1 MPSSRRSSIPVPL
14 IEART
19 GTQRGLRRTPVVSR
33 DRAVGSCS
41 HAAHAPGRRAW
52 CVSGTAGPGAPRWGG
67 RGERKGKAIQLGQ
80 GYRQPRWWRPPKP
93 RPRPN
98 RRRKRR
104 VKQAIMASLDTGG
117 QVSAAPR
124 AEADIVIRVLQES
137 LRKAILRAEAAEA
150 KLLAPRVELQTQP
163 AQTKYS
169 VLQPHHRGYTQPR
182 YRSMAEK
189 RDARLSRRAD
199 RRAAK
204 LMVAQPE
211 LPRPEKEEVS
221 AAAVVAAQPE
231 LPRPEKGE
239 VIAVAPDTGITTHTS
254 NLGTHGMPPPVSS
267 NTQRKEEK
275 RRHRQQRWEKAQA
288 QQQRLEQLGLLAH
301 QPSHPSLKVHTW
313 GMTAKEWQT
322 ARHNYVALYGK
333 PGRLEWKPNFMFT
346 WGRLELVQAIHGR
359 LHFIVTAKSRL
370 ALFHFRVNHRASQP
384 QRQPQQ
390 QVHQTVSRTNSTLIE
405 PSLTL
410 FVAAFI
416 SCGLVIICI
425 SLS

>member
-67 RGERKGKAIQLGQ
+67 RGGRKGKAIQLGQ

-117 QVSAAPR
+117 QVSAAPG

-169 VLQPHHRGYTQPR
+169 VLQPHYRGFPKPQYSSPVD
-182 YRSMAEK
+182 K
-189 RDARLSRRAD
+189 REARLMRRAKH
-199 RRAAK
+199 RVEKHEAHLMHKAERKIAASQAGLYCITAK
-204 LMVAQPE
+204 LGRSTTRANEANARVNKAE
-211 LPRPEKEEVS
+211 HTLDEVNEK
-221 AAAVVAAQPE
+221 
-231 LPRPEKGE
+231 LRK
-239 VIAVAPDTGITTHTS
+239 
-254 NLGTHGMPPPVSS
+254 
-267 NTQRKEEK
+267 TQSKLA
-275 RRHRQQRWEKAQA
+275 KAK
-288 QQQRLEQLGLLAH
+288 QQQQSP
-301 QPSHPSLKVHTW
+301 QQHP
-313 GMTAKEWQT
+313 
-322 ARHNYVALYGK
+322 
-333 PGRLEWKPNFMFT
+333 
-346 WGRLELVQAIHGR
+346 
-359 LHFIVTAKSRL
+359 
-370 ALFHFRVNHRASQP
+370 
-384 QRQPQQ
+384 PQQ
-390 QVHQTVSRTNSTLIE
+390 QPPQPKKRKNARRKKSQVSSSDSEDEVMFPAYATPLAPLQSPGPLAQPPRQQQWPAPLWTQLQQWRE
-405 PSLTL
+405 RALH
-410 FVAAFI
+410 
-416 SCGLVIICI
+416 
-425 SLS
+425 